1 MFPFLNLREKS
12 ETQGFDLLLVFAN
25 YVVLTLYLSTSNSL
39 CSSGLCLPASQ
50 SKDPPPPGEGGV
62 CNCVGNLLL
71 FRTNNLSLCVLQ
83 PKSLRLRPVCC

>member
-50 SKDPPPPGEGGV
+50 SKDPPPPGRGV
-62 CNCVGNLLL
+62 SVTVLATCY
-71 FRTNNLSLCVLQ
+71 SLEQ
-83 PKSLRLRPVCC
+83 TT